1 MSVPTAEASNRQS
14 ARRRQGETPWVT
26 YALLGS
32 TVLVYLLQVASQ
44 NILGFDLLAALGVK
58 DNPSIIQG
66 QYWRLITP
74 VFLHASILHIGFNM
88 YALFVLG
95 PGLERFL
102 GHSTYAITYFLSGL
116 AGNVFS
122 FLLSP
127 NPSLGASTA
136 IFGIIGA
143 QTIFIFR
150 NRALFGTRARPLLFN
165 SIFIIV
171 INLGFGILPGSNI
184 DNWGHLGGLIFGG
197 LFAWFGSPAYRPV
210 RPDGVLYPDQ
220 VTNSTAPPGSYTI
233 YLNRVR
239 SNTAPWVAALALCA
253 VLVALVILKVRL
265 S

>member
-1 MSVPTAEASNRQS
+1 MSIPSTETSNAQRA
-14 ARRRQGETPWVT
+14 ARRRGETPWVT

-44 NILGFDLLAALGVK
+44 NIFGLDLLAALGVK
-58 DNPSIIQG
+58 DNLSIVQG

-136 IFGIIGA
+136 IFGLIGA

-150 NRALFGTRARPLLFN
+150 NRVLFGSRARPLLLN

-197 LFAWFGSPAYRPV
+197 LFAWFGGPAYRVV
-210 RPDGVLYPDQ
+210 RQSGVLYPGQ
-220 VTNSTAPPGSYTI
+220 VTASNNPTGSDAI
-233 YLNRVR
+233 YLNRVG

-253 VLVALVILKVRL
+253 VLVTLVIIKVRL
-265 S
+265 A